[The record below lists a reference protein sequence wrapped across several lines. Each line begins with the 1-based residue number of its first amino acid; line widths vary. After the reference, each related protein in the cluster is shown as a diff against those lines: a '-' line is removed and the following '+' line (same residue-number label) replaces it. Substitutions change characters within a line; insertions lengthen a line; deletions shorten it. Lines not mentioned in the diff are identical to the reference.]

1 MNDFKSFLQNEYI
14 ALLRKLE
21 PHQQPQWGKMDA
33 QQMVEHMRDI
43 FKLANGKIK
52 MPLMDNNP
60 VHVEK
65 KRAFLLTDL
74 PFPQNAKGPGVPDEP
89 IPHRAADMEEALT
102 KLKPEIDEMF
112 AAYDADPSLQ
122 LMHPA
127 FGELDY
133 ELQMRYMQK
142 HVFHHLRQFAL
153 AD

>member
-1 MNDFKSFLQNEYI
+1 MNDFRSFLRNEYI
-14 ALLRKLE
+14 PLLQKLE
-21 PHQQPQWGKMDA
+21 PRQQPQWGKMDA

-43 FKLANGKIK
+43 FRLANGKIK
-52 MPLMDNNP
+52 MPLMDNDP

-65 KRAFLLTDL
+65 KRAFLLTDF
-74 PFPQNAKGPGVPDEP
+74 PFPKNAKGPGVPDEP
-89 IPHRAADMEEALT
+89 IPHRAAGMEEALA

-112 AAYDADPSLQ
+112 AVYDADPSLL

-127 FGELDY
+127 FGQLDY

-142 HVFHHLRQFAL
+142 HVFHHLRQFGL